1 MKSLSLD
8 KVRRNYSVRDTI
20 FAPAHIEISCR
31 PSAISTPQIMIPEIG
46 CGQGENSH
54 SENSSEPHQIAPSTR
69 MPQIHIE
76 QISRPSRS
84 SHIPS
89 RDFRFEYHQ
98 TANLSQR
105 ILHNKTTCLVAA
117 CDSLLEPRSTLRN
130 RTGRSNKTSK
140 GTTIRESS

>member
-20 FAPAHIEISCR
+20 YTPSHVAISCR
-31 PSAISTPQIMIPEIG
+31 RSAISTPQIMMPKIG

-54 SENSSEPHQIAPSTR
+54 SENSSKLHQIAPSTR

-89 RDFRFEYHQ
+89 RDFRFEYHH
-98 TANLSQR
+98 TANLAQR
-105 ILHNKTTCLVAA
+105 ILHNKTTYLVAT
-117 CDSLLEPRSTLRN
+117 CDSLLQLRSTSRN

-140 GTTIRESS
+140 GTTTRESS